1 MNMESFL
8 VWAAQQGISGDSY
21 ALGRDADEK
30 YCIYRLPAGDW
41 AVFYSERGHQR
52 NFRTFVDESSA
63 LDVLTQMLLSDP
75 TSRVEFRSRHLLDEE
90 SG

>member
-8 VWAAQQGISGDSY
+8 RWATQQGISADSY

-30 YCIYRLPAGDW
+30 YCICPLPAGDW

-52 NFRTFVDESSA
+52 GLRTLVDESSA
-63 LDVLTQMLLSDP
+63 RDVLAEMLLSDP
-75 TSRVEFRSRHLLDEE
+75 TSRAEYRSRHRLP
-90 SG
+90 GA